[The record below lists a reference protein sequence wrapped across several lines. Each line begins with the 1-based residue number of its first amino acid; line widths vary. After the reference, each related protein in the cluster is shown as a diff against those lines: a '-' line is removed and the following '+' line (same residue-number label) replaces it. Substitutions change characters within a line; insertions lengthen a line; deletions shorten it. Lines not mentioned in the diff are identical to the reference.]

1 VGKKTPSAGE
11 KNKILQHLDQVIGDS
26 KGLAKVPAKGRQRV
40 QLTPA
45 RIRLLATGLKAQL
58 NSGSKKTESLN
69 ELARQLD
76 EIKSQLK
83 DVSMTPENWLVFRL
97 KGQYQ
102 MADIEQ
108 TSGNKAAVHGILESS
123 WPHLQELADTVG
135 FGFHTQLIEALVG
148 YWGFARLSGY
158 EGKTN
163 SEAEKLTQKVLAKMA
178 EMEDPSGVVKHHSG
192 RIQRVMK

>member
-1 VGKKTPSAGE
+1 M
-11 KNKILQHLDQVIGDS
+11 
-26 KGLAKVPAKGRQRV
+26 
-40 QLTPA
+40 QLTPL

-58 NSGSKKTESLN
+58 ISGSKRTESLN
-69 ELARQLD
+69 ELARQL
-76 EIKSQLK
+76 EEVKSQLK

-102 MADIEQ
+102 MADLEHSQ
-108 TSGNKAAVHGILESS
+108 GNKTGVHQILDSS
-123 WPHLQELADTVG
+123 WPQVVELAETVG
-135 FGFHTQLIEALVG
+135 YGFHTQLIEALVG

-158 EGKTN
+158 EGKTK
-163 SEAEKLTQKVLAKMA
+163 SDAEKLTQNVLAKMA